1 MQPKKNKHNNMK
13 DDFRHRFVAAC
24 QIVFLMLA
32 VWIAVGTLFAPQS
45 DTVCEILSASPLYRT
60 IRMNKTGVLG
70 VSVPRDALLVDV
82 WVSPI
87 DDDLQAGQSV
97 SPRKMKVYST
107 GNDAADASALVGQRL
122 YCAAGGAFGTVT
134 ALNNKNFLGWHNNL
148 VVVLFTIYVIVGV
161 LLWLMGISFLRGI
174 CSGAPLATFY
184 PMFMPM
190 SFSLAILYV
199 VAMTS
204 IIGWDKS
211 CHVIAAR
218 TGIASPHAIS
228 IWATSMHDNDGVR
241 FDLFIDAMQDP
252 TPLLQSL
259 RAPGATVPCRTSGW
273 GIIPVRLLEGIEPL
287 SSVRSEQGLR
297 NLKMLWAHAGLFFAA
312 LIACL
317 IFNGDGLPKKE
328 AQYQPAQEVTL

>member
-1 MQPKKNKHNNMK
+1 MQQNTQNMK
-13 DDFRHRFVAAC
+13 DDFRYRFVAAC

-45 DTVCEILSASPLYRT
+45 DTVCEILSASPLYHT

-97 SPRKMKVYST
+97 SPRTIKIYAT

-122 YCAAGGAFGTVT
+122 SCSTGGAFGTVT
-134 ALNNKNFLGWHNNL
+134 SLNNKDFLGWHNNL
-148 VVVLFTIYVIVGV
+148 IVVLFTIYVIVGM

-190 SFSLAILYV
+190 SFPLAILYV

-211 CHVIAAR
+211 CRVIAAR

-241 FDLFIDAMQDP
+241 FDLFIDVTQDP
-252 TPLLQSL
+252 APLLESL

-287 SSVRSEQGLR
+287 SAVRSEHGMQSL
-297 NLKMLWAHAGLFFAA
+297 NMLWSHAGLFLAA
-312 LIACL
+312 LVASV
-317 IFNGDGLPKKE
+317 IFNGSEPPRKE
-328 AQYQPAQEVTL
+328 AQYQPAQEVAL

>member
-1 MQPKKNKHNNMK
+1 MQQNTQNMK

-107 GNDAADASALVGQRL
+107 GDDAADASALVGQRL

-134 ALNNKNFLGWHNNL
+134 ALNNKNFSDGTTIWSSFSSAPPSTSFWHAAVADGN
-148 VVVLFTIYVIVGV
+148 YP
-161 LLWLMGISFLRGI
+161 SAGI
-174 CSGAPLATFY
+174 CSGTPLATFY

-190 SFSLAILYV
+190 ASPLDHTLRRCHDF
-199 VAMTS
+199 

-218 TGIASPHAIS
+218 TSIASPHAM
-228 IWATSMHDNDGVR
+228 A
-241 FDLFIDAMQDP
+241 
-252 TPLLQSL
+252 
-259 RAPGATVPCRTSGW
+259 SG
-273 GIIPVRLLEGIEPL
+273 L
-287 SSVRSEQGLR
+287 
-297 NLKMLWAHAGLFFAA
+297 
-312 LIACL
+312 
-317 IFNGDGLPKKE
+317 
-328 AQYQPAQEVTL
+328 